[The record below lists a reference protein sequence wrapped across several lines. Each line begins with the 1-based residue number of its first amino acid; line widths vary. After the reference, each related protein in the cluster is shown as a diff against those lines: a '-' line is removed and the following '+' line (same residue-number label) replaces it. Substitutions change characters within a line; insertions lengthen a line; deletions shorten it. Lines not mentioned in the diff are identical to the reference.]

1 MCDCQDLQ
9 QGPRKGKMESDSE
22 RQGLGALTCRVIV
35 LIEQAFDCSWLAHV
49 NQAAGLAHICKSK
62 LHISESSYQQI

>member
-1 MCDCQDLQ
+1 
-9 QGPRKGKMESDSE
+9 MESDSE

-49 NQAAGLAHICKSK
+49 NQAAGLAHAEH
-62 LHISESSYQQI
+62 LHEQASHL